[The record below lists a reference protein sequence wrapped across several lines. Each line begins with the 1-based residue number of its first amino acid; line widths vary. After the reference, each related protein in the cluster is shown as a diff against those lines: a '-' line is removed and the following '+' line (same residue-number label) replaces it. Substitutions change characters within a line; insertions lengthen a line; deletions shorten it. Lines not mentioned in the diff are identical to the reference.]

1 MIGGPLTTTARPCAT
16 TRPPAPGTTDEEN
29 PDVTTSVPD
38 ERAPYRDPARTPRER
53 ALDLVARLTRDEK
66 IAMLHQRGPAVER
79 LGLRAFTT
87 GAEVLHGVSW
97 LGTATV
103 FPQPVGLAAT
113 WDPDLLRRVGDVV
126 GVELRAKH
134 AADPTVSLNVWA
146 PVVNPL
152 RHPGWGRN
160 EEGFS
165 EDPYL
170 TAELATAYAHGL
182 RGEHP
187 TYWRTVPTLKHA
199 FGYNNETDRA
209 VTSSQLRPR
218 VLREYELPAFAGPL
232 RARAAGAVM
241 AAYNLVDGRP
251 NHLAGELLDLLRDA
265 TPDELFVVSDA
276 AAPGFVVDLQ
286 RFYDDHVASHAAMLR
301 AGIDS
306 FTDND
311 ADAGPTTQRLTA
323 ALERGLLDEAVVDRA
338 VARQLELRIRT
349 GELDPDLDPF
359 VVPADAIDLPEH
371 RALARE
377 AAARA
382 VVVLENDDTLPLA
395 PDAVVAVVGPHA
407 ERVLHDWYS
416 GTPPYTVGLG
426 TALRER
432 LGDAQV
438 RVADGADRLV
448 LRSATTGRAVRAV
461 GPAHVLVADGDAGDA
476 AAQHDATLWESGMW
490 TFQVAATGLLWSGAR
505 WVAHADATRV
515 GGWVA
520 QETFRRHVH
529 DDGTWSLQHAGSG
542 RWLRVQH
549 DEAGTLVAD
558 GETLADA
565 ERFAAEVVGSGVA
578 AVRAACAGADVVVVA
593 LGNDPHLGGRETQD
607 RLALTLPAGMLDT
620 WRVATDAAPGA
631 RHVLL
636 VVSSYPY
643 VLPAD
648 LTADAVVWTSH
659 GGQELGHGLTD
670 VLVGDAEPT
679 GRLAQAWPALV
690 EDVGDLLDYDIIAA
704 GHTTWYATAA
714 PRYALG
720 HGLTYG
726 AVTYVAA
733 SLSVTSVAASVAA
746 ADADEDLASGGRAT
760 VPVTVTVRNDGA
772 RRAHELVQV
781 YADAPGHRLPY
792 GHRLVAH
799 TRVVLEPGQSR
810 DVEVAVPLA
819 RLATWDVTRDRFVV
833 EPGEYVLGIGPS
845 AATLPLTTTVTVT
858 GEPVPP
864 RAVVGHAVRA
874 ADADDL
880 VDVELSARTR
890 ERGTA
895 VQVARRRARGSV
907 LLRTCELTGAR
918 GLRAVVARTAPGPAR
933 VEMEV
938 AAAARGAD
946 AGHAGWRTVASV
958 DVPEGGD
965 RWTWHAVDAPLAEAV
980 AADGSQV
987 ADVRVTLV
995 GAARVAT
1002 VELTA

>member
-1 MIGGPLTTTARPCAT
+1 M
-16 TRPPAPGTTDEEN
+16 
-29 PDVTTSVPD
+29 PDVTTPD
-38 ERAPYRDPARTPRER
+38 PRAPYLDPSRSPRER
-53 ALDLVARLTRDEK
+53 AADLVGRLTRDEK

-113 WDPDLLRRVGDVV
+113 WDPDLLRRVGDAV

-134 AADPTVSLNVWA
+134 AADPSVSLNVWA

-152 RHPGWGRN
+152 RHPAWGRN
-160 EEGFS
+160 EEGYS

-182 RGEHP
+182 RGDHP

-218 VLREYELPAFAGPL
+218 VLREYELPAFTGPL

-251 NHLAGELLDLLRDA
+251 NHLAGELLDLLREA

-286 RFYDDHVASHAAMLR
+286 RFYDDHVEAHAAMLR

-311 ADAGPTTQRLTA
+311 ADAGPTTRRVGE
-323 ALERGLLDEAVVDRA
+323 ALERGLVDEAVIDRA

-349 GELDPDLDPF
+349 GELDPELDPF

-377 AAARA
+377 AAARG
-382 VVVLENDDTLPLA
+382 VVVLENAGALPVA
-395 PDAVVAVVGPHA
+395 PGAVVAVVGPFA

-416 GTPPYTVGLG
+416 GTPPYTVGLA

-432 LGDAQV
+432 LGDAHV
-438 RVADGADRLV
+438 RVADGADRIV
-448 LRSATTGRAVRAV
+448 LRSSSTGRAVRAA
-461 GPAHVLVADGDAGDA
+461 GAGHVLVADGDARDA
-476 AAQHDATLWESGMW
+476 AAQHDATLWESGLW
-490 TFQVAATGLLWSGAR
+490 TLHVAATGLLWTGAR

-549 DEAGTLVAD
+549 DEQGTLVAD
-558 GETLADA
+558 GETLAHA
-565 ERFAAEVVGSGVA
+565 ERFAVETVRAGA
-578 AVRAACAGADVVVVA
+578 CAVREACDGADVVVVA

-607 RLALTLPAGMLDT
+607 RPALTLPTGMLAT
-620 WRVATDAAPGA
+620 WRVAADASPAA

-643 VLPAD
+643 VLPED
-648 LTADAVVWTSH
+648 LDADAVVWTSH

-670 VLVGDAEPT
+670 VLVGDSEPT
-679 GRLAQAWPALV
+679 GRLAQAWPARV
-690 EDVGDLLDYDIIAA
+690 EDVGDLLDYDVIAA
-704 GHTTWYATAA
+704 HHTTWYATAA

-726 AVTYVAA
+726 EVAYRAVTPTAC
-733 SLSVTSVAASVAA
+733 TWAA
-746 ADADEDLASGGRAT
+746 AGTSGGDDEVAL
-760 VPVTVTVRNDGA
+760 TVTVRNDGT
-772 RRAHELVQV
+772 RTAHELVQV
-781 YADAPGHRLPY
+781 YADAPAHRLPY

-799 TRVVLEPGQSR
+799 ARVALEPGATR
-810 DVEVAVPLA
+810 DVELRVPLA

-833 EPGEYVLGIGPS
+833 EPGTYVLGVGAS
-845 AATLPLTTTVTVT
+845 AARLPLRASLTVT

-864 RAVVGHAVRA
+864 RALVGHAVRA
-874 ADADDL
+874 ADADEL
-880 VDVELSARTR
+880 HDVELTDRTR

-907 LLRTCELTGAR
+907 VMSTCDLAGAR
-918 GLRAVVARTAPGPAR
+918 AVRAVVARTGPGTAR
-933 VEMEV
+933 VEVEV
-938 AAAARGAD
+938 RVAVDAIPDRLAHAAGGTAGSAADEATEEP
-946 AGHAGWRTVASV
+946 WRTVARLE
-958 DVPEGGD
+958 VPAGGG
-965 RWTWHAVDAPLAEAV
+965 RWDWHPVEALLDPGPDGTPL
-980 AADGSQV
+980 G
-987 ADVRVTLV
+987 DVRLVLV
-995 GAARVAT
+995 GAARLAT
-1002 VELTA
+1002 VELTP